1 MKSLLLFAALTV
13 VGVTAHAQGQFNFGN
28 RVILSAIDAKAF
40 WIDGVTPLAGDAFW
54 AQAYVGQSIDSL
66 APVDAPV
73 HFRTG
78 AAAGY
83 ITTKTVTTPFAG
95 GTQVLVEMR
104 VWEASGGNTY
114 EAAVAAGKYFGR
126 SMPVQLTVAVAPSTP
141 PDMVGLMS
149 WVLIPEPS
157 PLVLSLLGAGALLW
171 RRPRT
176 RPHTTAAWLILG
188 AVLATPLAH
197 AQGQFGFGNW
207 VPRWGIDA
215 RVIRWGDWT
224 NLPRGDEWWA
234 QAYVGLEQDSLQP
247 VDVPVHF
254 RTGYGAGYIYNQI
267 VTTPY
272 PGGTPIWVE
281 MRAWS
286 AYDGDS
292 FEAAAAAVGECGRS
306 LPVRLTVA
314 EPPDEVPYMLGL
326 QGFTLSNVPEPPAAA
341 LALLGI
347 AGLCAVR
354 GRRPCARAHDAAGA

>member
-13 VGVTAHAQGQFNFGN
+13 VAVTAHAQGQFNFGN

-54 AQAYVGQSIDSL
+54 AQAYVGQAIDSL
-66 APVDAPV
+66 APVDVPV
-73 HFRTG
+73 PFRTG

-171 RRPRT
+171 RRPRA
-176 RPHTTAAWLILG
+176 RLRATAAWLILG
-188 AVLATPLAH
+188 AVLATPLAR
-197 AQGQFGFGNW
+197 AQGQFNFGN
-207 VPRWGIDA
+207 RRILSDIDA
-215 RVIRWGDWT
+215 PVWRCPPGWCELLSGDRWWV
-224 NLPRGDEWWA
+224 
-234 QAYVGLEQDSLQP
+234 QAYVGLQQDSLQP
-247 VDVPVHF
+247 VDVPVRF
-254 RTGYGAGYIYNQI
+254 RRGAAAGYIYTQV

-281 MRAWS
+281 MRVWD
-286 AYDGDS
+286 AYRGDS
-292 FEAAAAAVGECGRS
+292 YEAVAAADGECGRS
-306 LPVRLTVA
+306 LPVQLTVA
-314 EPPDEVPYMLGL
+314 ELPNELPYMVGL
-326 QGFTLSNVPEPPAAA
+326 KTFGLINVPEPPAAA
-341 LALLGI
+341 LGLLGI
-347 AGLCAVR
+347 TGLCASR
-354 GRRPCARAHDAAGA
+354 GRRAAPPLRPRR